1 MSNRPLSCTR
11 PTRRTWLAMGAA
23 LALPLPA
30 LAATFSEISWE
41 ELVPKGWDPAKSL
54 QAQQPD
60 LAGLSDTD
68 PRAEKALEAL
78 RRIWDNAPTVPAM
91 AGRMV
96 RLPGYLVPL
105 EEGKDGIREF
115 LLVPYFGA
123 CIHTPPPPSNQIV
136 LGRAAKPFKGLRTM
150 DAVWASGRL
159 QIERADSSMGV
170 ASYAMQVERVVKYQ
184 GS

>member
-1 MSNRPLSCTR
+1 MSHTSISLAR

-30 LAATFSEISWE
+30 LAAPFNEIAWTD
-41 ELVPKGWDPAKSL
+41 LVPQGWDPAKSMRD
-54 QAQQPD
+54 QPG

-68 PRAEKALEAL
+68 PRAQEMLDEL
-78 RRIWDNAPTVPAM
+78 RKIWDNAPTVPTM
-91 AGRMV
+91 AGRSV
-96 RLPGYLVPL
+96 KLPGYLVPL

-150 DAVWASGRL
+150 DAVWASGTL
-159 QIERADSSMGV
+159 QIERAASSMGV
-170 ASYAMQVERVVKYQ
+170 ASYVMQVERVVKYQ